1 MLQKAAHS
9 IVYRE
14 NLAAGKL
21 HSRFAVRHINICIL
35 VFHIT
40 VIFLN
45 HMQVMGYCLL
55 VYCQMLLPAAWNQL
69 LDMAEQFINGNYS
82 AIAYSFRNK
91 GEYEV
96 HLLPPL

>member
-1 MLQKAAHS
+1 MPDPYMPPHPPKKNLQPT
-9 IVYRE
+9 IVRPVPPDP
-14 NLAAGKL
+14 
-21 HSRFAVRHINICIL
+21 HV
-35 VFHIT
+35 
-40 VIFLN
+40 
-45 HMQVMGYCLL
+45 
-55 VYCQMLLPAAWNQL
+55 LLPAAWNQL

>member
-1 MLQKAAHS
+1 
-9 IVYRE
+9 
-14 NLAAGKL
+14 
-21 HSRFAVRHINICIL
+21 
-35 VFHIT
+35 
-40 VIFLN
+40 
-45 HMQVMGYCLL
+45 MQVMGYCLL